1 MNKKE
6 LKYLELSDIH
16 LGHARN
22 TAPEIIN
29 NLTAYFH
36 DFKKDSPFVELD
48 YIFIAGDLFD
58 KLLDLSDPDT
68 YAILDWLNRLAYFCS
83 RHDIALRVLEGTPSH
98 DWKQSYLVKALAG
111 IVNTPLD
118 FKYIDTLFIE
128 HHERHDLWIL
138 YIPDEWTDNAETT
151 YEQVLQLLKDNN
163 ISQVDIGM
171 FHGYFTYQCKIGMQT
186 TQAHDPEAYLSL
198 VKHFINIGH
207 IHTFTTYK
215 RIIASGS
222 FDRLSHGEEEPKGA
236 VLCTIRDNNDDEF
249 LFIENKKAKIFK
261 TITLKSN
268 DIDQCY
274 LQIDKILAKIPH
286 NSYIRIK
293 AKKNHPI
300 YSAFEEF
307 KLRYVMYYFS
317 KKSEEDEDEDKY
329 LLVTDVLQSDVAYTP
344 ITLTPQNI
352 VLSLMTEIRA
362 KHQLNVQQ
370 DQLLTSILES
380 NNA

>member
-6 LKYLELSDIH
+6 IKYLELSDIH

-22 TAPEIIN
+22 TTSEIVN
-29 NLTAYFH
+29 NLNSFFH
-36 DFKKDSPFVELD
+36 DFKSSSPFVNLD
-48 YIFIAGDLFD
+48 YVFIAGDLFD
-58 KLLDLSDPDT
+58 GLLDLSDSDT
-68 YAILDWLNRLAYFCS
+68 YVIMEFLNRLAYFCA
-83 RHDIALRVLEGTPSH
+83 RHEIALRVLEGTPSH
-98 DWKQSYLVKALAG
+98 DWKQSYLVKAL
-111 IVNTPLD
+111 VNFVSIPLD
-118 FKYIDTLFIE
+118 FKYVDTLFIE
-128 HHERHDLWIL
+128 YHEKNDLRIL
-138 YIPDEWTDNAETT
+138 YIPDEWTDSAETT
-151 YEQVLQLLKDNN
+151 YKQVLQLLKDNN
-163 ISQVDIGM
+163 ITEVDLGI

-186 TQAHDPEAYLSL
+186 TQAHDPEAYLSI

-236 VLCTIRDNNDDEF
+236 VLCTIREDNNDEF
-249 LFIENKKAKIFK
+249 LFIENKSAKIFK

-274 LQIDKILAKIPH
+274 LQIEKVLAKIPH
-286 NSYIRIK
+286 NSHIRIK

-300 YSAFEEF
+300 YSAFEQF

-317 KKSEEDEDEDKY
+317 KKSEEEEDEDKY
-329 LLVTDVLQSDVAYTP
+329 LLMTDVLQSDVAYTP
-344 ITLTPQNI
+344 ITLTAENI
-352 VLSLMTEIRA
+352 VSSLMTEIRS
-362 KHQLNVQQ
+362 KHQLTDQQ

-380 NNA
+380 HNA